1 MAMLWTCAA
10 KGQPGLVVTRLR
22 SRQRNSVLISASSR
36 LPEIGCPSLEIPG
49 SSPTAVARMGWGDD
63 AHETLCINK
72 KGRKTCRR
80 ELPIFT

>member
-1 MAMLWTCAA
+1 VDLCCERSAWAGGDTAEIPPA
-10 KGQPGLVVTRLR
+10 KLGSHISILSVT
-22 SRQRNSVLISASSR
+22 
-36 LPEIGCPSLEIPG
+36 EIGCPSLEIPG